1 MVAVRSDLVHSA
13 VKFLQHPT
21 LQNTSLDKRLDFLA
35 SKGLTIEEINE
46 ALRLIIDRDALV
58 THIELS
64 AKRPDVHQPVHQ
76 LLHVRP
82 RTDWRNLFL
91 NVIIVGGLGHAIISM
106 TKEYIGSLFSP
117 TITDQL
123 VREEQ
128 HNQFAIASDKLDA
141 VKHDTQ
147 LIRKYVEEQSVG
159 MRETLI
165 ALEKLL
171 RGLQAN
177 DIERD
182 KDLGVLKEEVE
193 AVGELVLKLLDN
205 IKTSQTQQLA
215 ELSQELQSLKTLAI
229 NRYASLF
236 ATSPSSPKITIPRTN
251 RRVSFGPS
259 ASSTSSISPILTSIP
274 NKVDSGQPVTS
285 AWQMGTN
292 QLIT

>member
-1 MVAVRSDLVHSA
+1 MAAVRSDLVHSA

-21 LQNTSLDKRLDFLA
+21 LQSTSLDKRLDFLA
-35 SKGLTIEEINE
+35 SKGLTREEINE

-58 THIELS
+58 THIEMS
-64 AKRPDVHQPVHQ
+64 AKEPDIHQPMHQ
-76 LLHVRP
+76 LLHYQP
-82 RTDWRNLFL
+82 RMDWRDLFF
-91 NVIIVGGLGHAIISM
+91 NVIIVGGLGHALISM
-106 TKEYIGSLFSP
+106 TKKYIGPLFSP

-123 VREEQ
+123 AQ
-128 HNQFAIASDKLDA
+128 HNQFMITSDKLDA
-141 VKHDTQ
+141 VNNDTQ

-177 DIERD
+177 GIKRD

-193 AVGELVLKLLDN
+193 AVGEMVFKMLDH
-205 IKTSQTQQLA
+205 IKASQAQQLA
-215 ELSQELQSLKTLAI
+215 ELNQELQSLKTLAI
-229 NRYASLF
+229 NHYTSHF

-259 ASSTSSISPILTSIP
+259 ASSMSSMSPILTSFP
-274 NKVDSGQPVTS
+274 KKVDSGELLTS
-285 AWQMGTN
+285 AWQM
-292 QLIT
+292 